1 VLRDRELRAEQT
13 LHNGDIGGVEATEID
28 EFDNAFGDGTDLM
41 NVDLPDDSA
50 LSRHEAALLENLNK
64 KLDEVEFK
72 TCDDCLEEGFDL
84 SVEDG
89 RCSSCRNDTGE
100 PVQKWSAANK
110 VHPGTTFTDP
120 LSQSVSQFLKQRSMY
135 LHV

>member
-1 VLRDRELRAEQT
+1 VLRDRELRAEET
-13 LHNGDIGGVEATEID
+13 LHNGDIEGVEAAEID

-89 RCSSCRNDTGE
+89 RCSSCRNDTGD
-100 PVQKWSAANK
+100 PVRKWSAANK
-110 VHPGTTFTDP
+110 VHPGTPFTDP
-120 LSQSVSQFLKQRSMY
+120 LSQSVS
-135 LHV
+135 